1 MNLML
6 NKYIFNNR
14 SICTKEEFFEQV
26 MGYVNVD
33 SKAYEFNEYWFIFL
47 IDSLYNIAPLANHM
61 IVANYVQECWDVY
74 SKMEQEYT
82 EGLKTR
88 PDLQYKPV
96 DDLDDYPEFIT
107 HH

>member
-1 MNLML
+1 MPNIVL
-6 NKYIFNNR
+6 NKYLFN
-14 SICTKEEFFEQV
+14 CPVTKEEFFEQV
-26 MGYVNVD
+26 MGYVCVD

-96 DDLDDYPEFIT
+96 DDDYPDFVT

>member
-1 MNLML
+1 MPNIVL
-6 NKYIFNNR
+6 NKYLFNCP
-14 SICTKEEFFEQV
+14 ITKEEFFEQV

-47 IDSLYNIAPLANHM
+47 IDSLYNIAPLANHK

-88 PDLQYKPV
+88 SDLQYKPV
-96 DDLDDYPEFIT
+96 DNLDDYPEFIT

>member
-1 MNLML
+1 MPNIVL
-6 NKYIFNNR
+6 NKYLFN
-14 SICTKEEFFEQV
+14 CPVTKEEFFEQV

-47 IDSLYNIAPLANHM
+47 IDSLYNIAPLANHK

>member
-1 MNLML
+1 MPNIVL
-6 NKYIFNNR
+6 NKYLFN
-14 SICTKEEFFEQV
+14 CPVTKEEFFEQV

-33 SKAYEFNEYWFIFL
+33 SMAYEFNEYWFIFL
-47 IDSLYNIAPLANHM
+47 IDSLYNIAPLANHK

-96 DDLDDYPEFIT
+96 DDDYPDFVT